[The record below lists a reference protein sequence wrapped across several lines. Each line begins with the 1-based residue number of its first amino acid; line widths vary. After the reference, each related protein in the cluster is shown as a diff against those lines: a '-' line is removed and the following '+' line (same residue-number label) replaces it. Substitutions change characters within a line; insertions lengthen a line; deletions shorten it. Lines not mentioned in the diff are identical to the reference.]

1 MKYVYETTEGEF
13 IALMDTIKS
22 VAKVIAKSSIKHA
35 KLRRTS
41 PLASVKAVVKDA
53 IREQVEAIEDE
64 DIGGDE
70 DEDLDTESDEPTP
83 ANVTPFRVVE
93 PPPAPVTAPVARAD
107 PEAERAAEERRVKVL
122 HGKDT
127 WVTLID
133 VWRQNFGVEN
143 AEQPDRVANLHA
155 AASPFVAAYLQ
166 TREGMTDAT
175 REAIY
180 LLDGGDP
187 EAAMPPRYGLT
198 NRQLREARLIAENI
212 AQVASFHAPWL
223 TELLEYAYEYRT
235 LPTGD

>member
-1 MKYVYETTEGEF
+1 MKYHYEATEGEF
-13 IALMDTIKS
+13 IALMGTIKS
-22 VAKVIAKSSIKHA
+22 IAKIIAKSSIKHA

-64 DIGGDE
+64 DIGGDA

-93 PPPAPVTAPVARAD
+93 PTPAPVTAKVDAAV
-107 PEAERAAEERRVKVL
+107 ERAAEEQRVKVL

-133 VWRQNFGVEN
+133 VWRTNFDG
-143 AEQPDRVANLHA
+143 AGEQPDRVANLHA

>member
-1 MKYVYETTEGEF
+1 MKYVYEATEGEF

-22 VAKVIAKSSIKHA
+22 IAQIIAKSSIKHA

-70 DEDLDTESDEPTP
+70 DEDLDAASDEPTP

-93 PPPAPVTAPVARAD
+93 PTPVPVAPKDEA
-107 PEAERAAEERRVKVL
+107 AERAAEEQRVKVL

-127 WVTLID
+127 WVALID
-133 VWRQNFGVEN
+133 VWRTNFDG
-143 AEQPDRVANLHA
+143 AGEQPDRVRNLHA
-155 AASPFVAAYLQ
+155 AMNPFVWAYL
-166 TREGMTDAT
+166 RSRLGLTDAT

-198 NRQLREARLIAENI
+198 NPQLREARLIAENI
-212 AQVASFHAPWL
+212 AQVASFHAPDL
-223 TELLEYAYEYRT
+223 VEQLEYAYEYRT

>member
-1 MKYVYETTEGEF
+1 MKYHYEATEGEF
-13 IALMDTIKS
+13 IALMGTIKS
-22 VAKVIAKSSIKHA
+22 IAKIIAKSSIKHA

-64 DIGGDE
+64 DIGGDA
-70 DEDLDTESDEPTP
+70 DEDLDD
-83 ANVTPFRVVE
+83 
-93 PPPAPVTAPVARAD
+93 PAPADVLPFTVVKGDAPKPVAVPVAKVD
-107 PEAERAAEERRVKVL
+107 EAAERAAEEQRVKVL

-133 VWRQNFGVEN
+133 VWRMNFGVEG

-155 AASPFVAAYLQ
+155 AANPFVGAYLQ
-166 TREGMTDAT
+166 TREGLTDAT

-187 EAAMPPRYGLT
+187 DTVLPPRYGLT
-198 NRQLREARLIAENI
+198 NAQLCEARLIAENI